1 MVNIHH
7 FVKILF
13 NFVKKLLTFVKKSF
27 TLNISRQASQTT

>member
-13 NFVKKLLTFVKKSF
+13 NFVKKILTLVKKSF
-27 TLNISRQASQTT
+27 TIKTSKDK